1 MVFGDCEFDS
11 TGSVS
16 RRYSYSSFFE
26 TRREIRSSSSMQAF
40 REKIDE
46 NC

>member
-16 RRYSYSSFFE
+16 CYSYSSFFE
-26 TRREIRSSSSMQAF
+26 TRREIRSSSSTQTF